1 MRSLPDYPLAELKL
15 IYQLLHR
22 QLPDTPELMDSQLL
36 QDLQHYLQQQATQ
49 EGIDVSHHGQ
59 WAAWLNGMSA

>member
-1 MRSLPDYPLAELKL
+1 VRPLSDYPLPELKL

-22 QLPDTPELMDSQLL
+22 QLPDQPELMDSQLL
-36 QDLQHYLQQQATQ
+36 QDLQHYLQQQAGR

>member
-1 MRSLPDYPLAELKL
+1 MPALSDYPLAELKL

-22 QLPDTPELMDSQLL
+22 HLPDTPELMDSQLL
-36 QDLQHYLQQQATQ
+36 QDLQHHLQQQATQ